1 MLFDT
6 DIFIWV
12 QKGNTNAAQLM
23 ETSKERYLSVQ
34 TYMELLQ
41 SAQNKKQHKQI
52 KDFLAAF
59 DFIIIPFTENI
70 GHRACI
76 YIEEYTL
83 SNGIRAGDAIIA
95 ATAIENNLTLVTSN
109 AKHFKTIRDLKLKVF
124 KSDWAKSKYQILISK
139 F

>member
-1 MLFDT
+1 VPSGTMLFDT

-12 QKGNTNAAQLM
+12 QKGNAPAAQLM
-23 ETSKERYLSVQ
+23 ETSEERHLSVQ

-41 SAQNKKQHKQI
+41 GGQNKKQHKQI
-52 KDFLAAF
+52 KDFLATF
-59 DFIIIPFTENI
+59 DFIIVPFTENI

-109 AKHFKTIRDLKLKVF
+109 AKHFKMIKDLRLKVF
-124 KSDWAKSKYQILISK
+124 KP

>member
-1 MLFDT
+1 VPGGTRLFDT

-12 QKGNTNAAQLM
+12 QKGDVNAALLM
-23 ETSKERYLSVQ
+23 ETSEERYLSVQ

-59 DFIIIPFTENI
+59 DFIIIPLTENV

-83 SNGIRAGDAIIA
+83 SNGIRAGDAVIA
-95 ATAIENNLTLVTSN
+95 ATAIENNLTLATSN
-109 AKHFKTIRDLKLKVF
+109 AKHFKMIKDLKLKVF
-124 KSDWAKSKYQILISK
+124 RSD
-139 F
+139 